1 MSKYTV
7 RYGRVVNLGKFETAR
22 IEIEDTFD
30 TENVPD
36 KRDALM
42 LLARQ
47 VEGYAHLRN
56 QYPTLFIPGHNL
68 EQPVKLKHKPTF
80 IPRIVS
86 KGVKY

>member
-7 RYGRVVNLGKFETAR
+7 RYGRAVNLGNYETAR
-22 IEIEDTFD
+22 IEIEDTFES
-30 TENVPD
+30 ENVPD

-47 VEGYAHLRN
+47 VEGYAQLRK
-56 QYPTLFIPGHNL
+56 QHPTLFISGGNL
-68 EQPVKLKHKPTF
+68 EQPAKLKHKPTF